1 MDFLAAQVIE
11 ILMINNLFRNLI
23 KYKKTRE
30 MKASWFVW
38 YSNLVF
44 CFLYLKKKP
53 AHVLMTPFICQ
64 MVQAGVSCFP

>member
-30 MKASWFVW
+30 MKAS
-38 YSNLVF
+38 
-44 CFLYLKKKP
+44 
-53 AHVLMTPFICQ
+53 
-64 MVQAGVSCFP
+64 